1 MSEVYSLEP
10 SCKGRVVIN
19 TSLGE
24 LDIRL
29 WSSHCPKA
37 CRNFVQLCMEGYYN
51 NCIFH
56 RVIPNFMVQTGDPS
70 GTGNGGESIYG
81 EPFENEIVSRLKF
94 RNRGMVA
101 MANTGGKCSN
111 MSQFFITLDRSDF
124 LNGKYTLF
132 GKVEGNSI
140 YNLLKIGKCEVDK
153 NDRPIDPP
161 KILSC
166 YVVENPFDDIVPRL
180 LQLSEPEEEKQE
192 EEVTTTQTKDKRLL
206 SFLDSDDEEDQAVKI
221 KSAHDLLQDKS
232 LSKTSVQ
239 IKETP
244 KSDQPDEPATAE
256 EPEDVED
263 EVYEE
268 VEDLNEEDEMRK
280 KEINELEKK
289 LIDNKDDLYNRK
301 KKKKTKHDPKE
312 TLERLAL
319 FTKKLG
325 EISKNEKLANKQ
337 PETDEDMSD
346 GSWFAGTKLQF
357 SIDSNRAYAYDAGRD
372 TVFLTL
378 NFIVQ
383 LDVYDPLKGKDN
395 KLNSIKN
402 IRRNVFLDYLT
413 QEFLVNNNYS
423 CHSR

>member
-10 SCKGRVVIN
+10 SCKGRVVVN

-140 YNLLKIGKCEVDK
+140 YNLLKIGKSEVDK

-206 SFLDSDDEEDQAVKI
+206 SFLDSDDEEDQSVKI

-256 EPEDVED
+256 ELEDIED
-263 EVYEE
+263 EVNEE

-372 TVFLTL
+372 TVFLAL

-423 CHSR
+423 CLSR

>member
-10 SCKGRVVIN
+10 SCKGRVVLN
-19 TSLGE
+19 TSLGD
-24 LDIRL
+24 LDIHL

-37 CRNFVQLCMEGYYN
+37 CRNFIQLCLEGYYN

-70 GTGNGGESIYG
+70 GTGNGGESVYG

-153 NDRPIDPP
+153 NDRPFDPP
-161 KILSC
+161 KIISC
-166 YVVENPFDDIVPRL
+166 HVVDNPFDDIVPRL
-180 LQLSEPEEEKQE
+180 LQLSESEPEEQE

-206 SFLDSDDEEDQAVKI
+206 SFLDSDEEEDNAVKI
-221 KSAHDLLQDKS
+221 KSAHDMLQDKS
-232 LSKTSVQ
+232 LSKASVQ

-244 KSDQPDEPATAE
+244 KPDEPS
-256 EPEDVED
+256 PVDD
-263 EVYEE
+263 EE
-268 VEDLNEEDEMRK
+268 VEDDDQLYEEEDDDQVYQEEDELRK

-289 LIDNKDDLYNRK
+289 LRENTDDLYNPRK
-301 KKKKTKHDPKE
+301 KKKPKHDPKK

-319 FTKKLG
+319 FTKRLG
-325 EISKNEKLANKQ
+325 EIDKNEQLANKQ
-337 PETDEDMSD
+337 PETDQDMSD

-357 SIDSNRAYAYDAGRD
+357 SVDSNRAYAYDAGRD
-372 TVFLTL
+372 T
-378 NFIVQ
+378 

-395 KLNSIKN
+395 KLNSVKN
-402 IRRNVFLDYLT
+402 IHKNRNDGV
-413 QEFLVNNNYS
+413 EK
-423 CHSR
+423 RW